1 MPWAGL
7 RLAVTLLTA
16 IPLPGR
22 RGHLAEPARAT
33 AAAAMYWAPAVG
45 LLAGGISAGILVLAD
60 RVGRT
65 GPLLAAILAVA
76 TGAALTRAL
85 HLDGLAD
92 FADGLGSGRPAGQAL
107 EIMKRSDIG
116 PFGVVTLVLAVLIQV
131 SALARAQELGR
142 GAIAV
147 VAAAVT
153 ARLAMTLA
161 CRRGVPAARP
171 GGLGALVAG
180 SVRPA
185 AAAALVVGALAAAA
199 ALAVAGLAGW
209 ILMVAIAAGL
219 AASGAATVLAV
230 RRLGGITGDVLGALA
245 ETAATVCLL
254 VTALR

>member
-16 IPLPGR
+16 VPLPGR
-22 RGHLAEPARAT
+22 RHRLAAPDRRT
-33 AAAAMYWAPAVG
+33 AAAAMYWAPLVG
-45 LLAGGISAGILVLAD
+45 LLAGAVSAGVL
-60 RVGRT
+60 
-65 GPLLAAILAVA
+65 LLAARFWHAGALLAAALAVA
-76 TGAALTRAL
+76 AAAVLTRAL

-92 FADGLGSGRPAGQAL
+92 FADGLGSGRPAAEAL
-107 EIMKRSDIG
+107 AIMKRSDIG
-116 PFGVVTLVLAVLIQV
+116 PFGVVTLVLVVLLQV

-142 GAIAV
+142 GPVAV
-147 VAAAVT
+147 LAAAVA

-180 SVRPA
+180 SVRLLP
-185 AAAALVVGALAAAA
+185 AA
-199 ALAVAGLAGW
+199 ALALAAVAAAGAVGW
-209 ILMVAIAAGL
+209 IFAIAVAAGL
-219 AASGAATVLAV
+219 AVSVAATVLAV

-245 ETAATVCLL
+245 EITATTCLV